1 MICKKCGQSNAD
13 GYNFCRFCGAA
24 IYGFP
29 AQAQNDGTLPP
40 RVRNGAPAAPGGLD
54 AWLIDD
60 ASDASLEIR
69 PPAAH
74 ELHGAPFLD
83 AIEVELTPVAEGY
96 APPIAADLS
105 RLIELDLEATA
116 GRRHRDLDRICST
129 CGTMVALAHKFCGKC
144 GTRYEPSGR
153 ASSGSFPPVKA
164 SPSGAFA
171 SVKVSSSGAFS
182 PVQAST
188 DNAFLDASRS
198 KKRSI
203 ERVSFVSD
211 VPQSG
216 PSPARFMLCHVND
229 DGTMADII
237 PLYEGENFIGRASSP
252 ALGSDRFVSPRHVCV
267 TCTQDQAKLEDAG
280 SLNGVYERV
289 SGISIALND
298 GDAFRLGEELLSY
311 SHGSVSQPILKNNDP
326 EQTSLLGGSESPG
339 WGYLRVILGPFSEG
353 CVYRL
358 SKPSVVLGRTNG
370 DILFPRDGFVSG
382 SHASLRNNGDNI
394 ILTDLDSSNGT
405 FIRLKQ
411 PKIIAHTTFFLIG
424 NQLLRIKPMQT

>member
-1 MICKKCGQSNAD
+1 M
-13 GYNFCRFCGAA
+13 
-24 IYGFP
+24 
-29 AQAQNDGTLPP
+29 
-40 RVRNGAPAAPGGLD
+40 VPGGLD

-60 ASDASLEIR
+60 ASDDSLEIMS
-69 PPAAH
+69 PVAH
-74 ELHGAPFLD
+74 EPYGAPFLD
-83 AIEVELTPVAEGY
+83 AIEVELTPIAAES

-116 GRRHRDLDRICST
+116 GRRHRDLERICPT
-129 CGTMVALAHKFCGKC
+129 CGAMVALAHKFCGKC
-144 GTRYEPSGR
+144 GTRYELSGR
-153 ASSGSFPPVKA
+153 SSGSFPPVQA
-164 SPSGAFA
+164 
-171 SVKVSSSGAFS
+171 SSSGAFA
-182 PVQAST
+182 PVQVSSSGSFSSVKGST
-188 DNAFLDASRS
+188 DDAFLDASRG

-211 VPQSG
+211 APQSG

-229 DGTMADII
+229 DGTMADVI
-237 PLYEGENFIGRASSP
+237 PLYEGENLIGRSSSS
-252 ALGSDRFVSPRHVCV
+252 ALGSDRFVSPKHVCI

-298 GDAFRLGEELLSY
+298 GDSFRLGEELLSY
-311 SHGSVSQPILKNNDP
+311 SHGSVGQPILKNNDH

-358 SKPSVVLGRTNG
+358 SKPSVTLGRTNG

-382 SHASLRNNGDNI
+382 SHASLRNNGDNA

-411 PKIIAHTTFFLIG
+411 PRIIAHTMFFLIG